1 MTTGFKIIG
10 ISMRTSNKNN
20 QSQEDLGNLW
30 GRFFAENILEKIPNK
45 LSFEIF
51 AIYTDYKSDYTE
63 EYTTIIGVP
72 VTTLEEMPSG
82 LIGREFP
89 SDNFQKF
96 TAKGEMPKAVIDVW
110 LTIWQRDQELKRKYS
125 YDFEVYGPNSQNGEN
140 SEVEIYLSVS
150 SLQ

>member
-10 ISMRTSNKNN
+10 ISTRTSNKNN
-20 QSQEDLGNLW
+20 QAQEDLGNLW

-63 EYTTIIGVP
+63 DYTTIIGVP
-72 VTTLEEMPSG
+72 VTTLEEVPAG

-110 LTIWQRDQELKRKYS
+110 VTIWQRDQELKRKYS